1 MIASPRAQH
10 FRSPP
15 TWLACSLACLLAACG
30 GGGASS
36 HTVGGTVTGL
46 PDGAQVT
53 LANSTGSTLTLSAN
67 GTFAFP
73 ARLASGSSYSVSVQ
87 SHTPAVRCVVA
98 QGSGTIASADVGS
111 VSVSCGPGTFS
122 VVQAFDNASI
132 QGGNLVAELLLDQAG
147 NLYGTACQ
155 GGANGGGTVFKISSS
170 GLFSVIYA
178 LGASPA
184 IEGSCPRAG
193 LGMDASGNLYGT
205 ANNGGAGN
213 MGTLFKIDTSG
224 QFTLLHAF
232 DAFGGDGQDPQGTP
246 FVDSAGNVYGAT
258 YYDNILHNGTI
269 YKVDPAGQYSLFYTF
284 PSGSGEANNPK
295 GGGLLMDA
303 AGNLWGTAYWGGANA
318 QGAVFKIDRAGTVQ
332 TVYSFGSIPN
342 DGANPQGGL
351 ALDSAGN
358 FYGITYDGGLNGA
371 GTVFK
376 LSPAGV
382 ATVIHHFD
390 NSANAPRQP
399 QAGVVVDSA
408 GNVYGTTG
416 LGGNNDTGTLFKL
429 SASGVFSVLHSFVSA
444 SDGDS
449 PQAGLVVDRMG
460 NLYGTTSGGGPNGGG
475 TVFKFD

>member
-1 MIASPRAQH
+1 
-10 FRSPP
+10 
-15 TWLACSLACLLAACG
+15 
-30 GGGASS
+30 
-36 HTVGGTVTGL
+36 
-46 PDGAQVT
+46 
-53 LANSTGSTLTLSAN
+53 
-67 GTFAFP
+67 
-73 ARLASGSSYSVSVQ
+73 
-87 SHTPAVRCVVA
+87 
-98 QGSGTIASADVGS
+98 
-111 VSVSCGPGTFS
+111 
-122 VVQAFDNASI
+122 
-132 QGGNLVAELLLDQAG
+132 
-147 NLYGTACQ
+147 
-155 GGANGGGTVFKISSS
+155 
-170 GLFSVIYA
+170 
-178 LGASPA
+178 
-184 IEGSCPRAG
+184 
-193 LGMDASGNLYGT
+193 
-205 ANNGGAGN
+205 
-213 MGTLFKIDTSG
+213 
-224 QFTLLHAF
+224 
-232 DAFGGDGQDPQGTP
+232 
-246 FVDSAGNVYGAT
+246 
-258 YYDNILHNGTI
+258 
-269 YKVDPAGQYSLFYTF
+269 
-284 PSGSGEANNPK
+284 
-295 GGGLLMDA
+295 MDA